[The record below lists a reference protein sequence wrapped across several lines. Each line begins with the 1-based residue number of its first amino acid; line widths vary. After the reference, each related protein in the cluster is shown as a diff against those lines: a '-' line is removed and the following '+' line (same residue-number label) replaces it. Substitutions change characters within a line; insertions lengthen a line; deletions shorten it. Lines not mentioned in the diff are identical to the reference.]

1 MKEYKKI
8 SVSLFSSHS
17 ANKPCGSI
25 NIWGWLLIE
34 PDCLQVINQIRSIT
48 DKETIRQL
56 KSKLPCVTMSGTFS
70 ERNSGKLI
78 EHSRLICID
87 IDGKDNPHITDMEDL
102 KRTLSELPYV
112 LYCGL
117 SVSGRGVFCLIPI
130 ADPNKHRQH
139 FYSLEKDF
147 QEMDITIDSSCKDIT
162 RLRYRSYDP
171 KPVININ
178 AAVYDKYIESSNVT
192 RMPRKAQNKTA
203 TRVSNVT
210 DIQHEEESTM
220 SIEDYFLKPMVDVN
234 SNKPIKVM
242 AKSAKDKIFEFVDY
256 IDGEN
261 VDITEICDDW
271 IAICIIMAK
280 ILGEDGRT
288 LFQKISRFFDKYTS
302 EECDDTYTSILL
314 RQDTYKMKPVDYL
327 YEIAAKYGL

>member
-25 NIWGWLLIE
+25 NIWGWLLKE
-34 PDCLQVINQIRSIT
+34 SDCLQVINQIRSIT

-56 KSKLPCVTMSGTFS
+56 KGELPCVTMSGTFS

-78 EHSRLICID
+78 EHSGLICID

-117 SVSGRGVFCLIPI
+117 SVSGRGVFCLISI

-178 AAVYDKYIESSNVT
+178 AAVYDKHIESSSVT

-234 SNKPIKVM
+234 SNKPIQVM
-242 AKSAKDKIFEFVDY
+242 AKSAKEKIIEFVNY
-256 IDGEN
+256 IVEEKA
-261 VDITEICDDW
+261 DITAFRDDWFEICTV
-271 IAICIIMAK
+271 IA
-280 ILGEDGRT
+280 LNFGESGKR
-288 LFQKISRFFDKYTS
+288 LFRAISQFNS
-302 EECDDTYTSILL
+302 TYTREDCDSKYDEAIFYGY
-314 RQDTYKMKPVDYL
+314 TKKVDRL